1 MGSDDFKRD
10 EEFTEDVPT
19 VELNVATGGSAPSK
33 SVPTQGGGGDS
44 GTPGGNTPG
53 GSASGS
59 DGTQSPSD

>member
-1 MGSDDFKRD
+1 MGSDNVKHD

-44 GTPGGNTPG
+44 GSSGTIDGSTGPQTP
-53 GSASGS
+53 SE
-59 DGTQSPSD
+59 